1 MNDPQ
6 VYVKCLR
13 KLYDERKIGVSENSP
28 PFDCC
33 HLECCKAVV
42 REDRDRCMRM
52 GAESHIGEKYGD
64 PIRLV
69 VISLDTGGSYE
80 ERKMGEDLPERRE
93 IIQGVTFC
101 NANPHMKGTI
111 RTLQRLYGREP
122 QELEGDLLQRFA
134 MINSAKC
141 SAGKYNKDASRV
153 PDKLYENCKEHGL
166 AEMAVLDPQL
176 VVAQG
181 SMARDLLPLQDI
193 SEEEIRNH
201 VPSLVWGDADVGSWI
216 CTQVK
221 EHLKYWKNGDQP
233 VLVLQAPHPSAR
245 QGQWKRFERTML
257 PTVAHVVRQWL
268 PVPRVSLS
276 RRKGRHLN

>member
-6 VYVKCLR
+6 MYVESLR
-13 KLYDERKIGVSENSP
+13 RLYDDRKIGVSENSL
-28 PFDCC
+28 PFDCR

-42 REDRDRCMRM
+42 KEAKDRCLRM
-52 GAESHIGEKYGD
+52 GAEAHVGEKYGD

-111 RTLQRLYGREP
+111 STLQRLYGREP
-122 QELEGDLLQRFA
+122 QGPEGDLMQRFA

-141 SAGKYNKDASRV
+141 SAGKDNDASRV

-176 VVAQG
+176 VVVQG

-193 SEEEIRNH
+193 SEEEIRKH
-201 VPSLVWGDADVGSWI
+201 VPSLMWDDVDVGSWI

-221 EHLKYWKNGDQP
+221 ERLKYWKNGDQP

-245 QGQWKRFERTML
+245 QGQWQRFERTML
-257 PTVAHVVRQWL
+257 PTVAHVIRQWL
-268 PVPRVSLS
+268 SMP
-276 RRKGRHLN
+276 

>member
-6 VYVKCLR
+6 MYVNCFR

-28 PFDCC
+28 LFDCR

-52 GAESHIGEKYGD
+52 GAEAHIGEKYGD

-69 VISLDTGGSYE
+69 VISHDTGGSYE

-93 IIQGVTFC
+93 TIQGVTFC
-101 NANPHMKGTI
+101 NANPQMKGTV

-122 QELEGDLLQRFA
+122 QEPEDDLLQRFA

-141 SAGKYNKDASRV
+141 SAGKYNKDARRV
-153 PDKLYENCKEHGL
+153 PNKLYENCKEHGL

-181 SMARDLLPLQDI
+181 SMARKLLPLQDI
-193 SEEEIRNH
+193 SEEEIRTH
-201 VPSLVWGDADVGSWI
+201 VPSLMWGDVDVGSWI

-221 EHLKYWKNGDQP
+221 EHLKYWKNGDQS
-233 VLVLQAPHPSAR
+233 VLVLQGLHPSAR
-245 QGQWKRFERTML
+245 YGQWQQFERTML
-257 PTVAHVVRQWL
+257 PIVAHVIRQWL
-268 PVPRVSLS
+268 SIP
-276 RRKGRHLN
+276 

>member
-1 MNDPQ
+1 MNDSQ
-6 VYVKCLR
+6 KYVNCLR

-28 PFDCC
+28 SFDCR

-42 REDRDRCMRM
+42 KEAKGRCLRM
-52 GAESHIGEKYGD
+52 GAEAHVGEKYGD
-64 PIRLV
+64 PIRIV

-80 ERKMGEDLPERRE
+80 ERKMGEDLAERRE

-111 RTLQRLYGREP
+111 QTLQRLYGREP
-122 QELEGDLLQRFA
+122 QEPEGDLLQRFA

-141 SAGKYNKDASRV
+141 SAGKDNDASRV

-166 AEMAVLDPQL
+166 AEMAMLDPQL

-181 SMARDLLPLQDI
+181 AMARDLLPLQDI

-201 VPSLVWGDADVGSWI
+201 VPSLMWGDVDVGSWI

-221 EHLKYWKNGDQP
+221 DHLKYWKNGDQA

-245 QGQWKRFERTML
+245 QGQWQRFERTML
-257 PTVAHVVRQWL
+257 PTVAHVIRQWL
-268 PVPRVSLS
+268 PVPEF
-276 RRKGRHLN
+276 H